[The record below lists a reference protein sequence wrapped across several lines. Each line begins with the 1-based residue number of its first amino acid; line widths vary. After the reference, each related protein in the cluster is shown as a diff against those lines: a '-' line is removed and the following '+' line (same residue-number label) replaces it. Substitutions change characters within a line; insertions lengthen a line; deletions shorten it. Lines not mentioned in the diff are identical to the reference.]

1 MIGTMSD
8 TPRKIVRK
16 IVKGK
21 TLRGV
26 EQGYRKTRGVVWQTR
41 YGFPARKMRVI
52 AVTGTNG
59 KTTTCSYISEML
71 KASGYSVAVYTT
83 AYYEIEGV
91 QSPNRSH
98 MTVAGQAD
106 VQKFFSRAKRA
117 SVDFVVIEATSIA
130 LDQHRLDGIPVEVS
144 VMTNLTQDHLD
155 YHKTMERY
163 AAAKALL
170 FGPRFR
176 PEFSILNVDDQWY
189 DYYKNHALGTVLSY
203 GKAPGSTLELSAC
216 HVNTAGSNFSVRIGE
231 KTVHFYTTLVGEFN
245 VYNALAAIGVGQ
257 SLGLDITEVKQ
268 GIANLAVVPGRMEA
282 IDGGQPFLVLVDYA
296 YTPDAL
302 LKVLTA
308 LRLTTKGKVR
318 IVFGATGD
326 RDKDKRP
333 LMGEVVAKHAD
344 AIYLTDDETY
354 TENPAAIRSAVFH
367 GIDRAGAAEKTQ
379 VFDDRKKAIQQA
391 LGEAEARD
399 VVLLTGLGHQDY
411 RNMGG
416 KKMPW
421 DEREIARQLLKE

>member
-1 MIGTMSD
+1 MSD
-8 TPRKIVRK
+8 APRKLVRK

-26 EQGYRKTRGVVWQTR
+26 EQGYRKTRGIVWRTR
-41 YGFPARKMRVI
+41 YGFPARKMKVI

-59 KTTTCSYISEML
+59 KTTTCSYISEVL
-71 KASGYSVAVYTT
+71 KAGGYSVAIYTT
-83 AYYEIEGV
+83 AYYEVDGV

-106 VQKFFSRAKRA
+106 VQKFFARARRA
-117 SVDFVVIEATSIA
+117 GVDFVVIEATSIA
-130 LDQHRLDGIPVEVS
+130 LDQHRLDGVPVEVS

-176 PEFSILNVDDQWY
+176 PKFSILNADDTWY
-189 DYYKNHALGTVLSY
+189 DYYKNHALGTIFSY
-203 GKAPGSTLELSAC
+203 GKTPGSTLELSAC
-216 HVNTAGSNFSVRIGE
+216 YITTKGSNFSVRIGE
-231 KTVHFYTTLVGEFN
+231 KTLHFHTTLVGEFN

-257 SLGLDITEVKQ
+257 SLGLDVTDIGQ
-268 GIANLAVVPGRMEA
+268 GIANLKVVPGRMEPVNA
-282 IDGGQPFLVLVDYA
+282 GQPFLVLVDYA

-302 LKVLTA
+302 LQVLTA

-326 RDKDKRP
+326 RDKEKRP

-344 AIYLTDDETY
+344 VIYLTDDETY

-367 GIDRAGAAEKTQ
+367 GIDRAGGAEKTQ
-379 VFDDRKKAIQQA
+379 VFDDRKKAIEQA
-391 LGEAEARD
+391 FEDAAARD
-399 VVLLTGLGHQDY
+399 VVLLAGLGHQDY

-421 DEREIARQLLKE
+421 DEREIARQLLKD